1 MHSRNQNKKNKTTKN
16 PILKI
21 RNTEITKK
29 FKKNTPNA
37 QALTSSI
44 SNIKMTLMIGEY
56 VSKSSSQTLKLI
68 SDLSSNLYF

>member
-1 MHSRNQNKKNKTTKN
+1 M
-16 PILKI
+16 L
-21 RNTEITKK
+21 KK

-44 SNIKMTLMIGEY
+44 SHNKMTLMIGEY